1 MRDIRLLTLYK
12 QHYLDDYEEPLKS
25 RISVLGYYDGIDIQ
39 KVEGENFSNISAK
52 KSQARFPSSGM
63 IPGKKLKK

>member
-25 RISVLGYYDGIDIQ
+25 RISVL
-39 KVEGENFSNISAK
+39 
-52 KSQARFPSSGM
+52 M
-63 IPGKKLKK
+63 